1 MTTTAMSTRRVER
14 RQRRVRGG
22 PLKTSLLLVL
32 LLVLVGCGSDGDAD
46 GSAEQGDEAAAT
58 GGDGD
63 DAAAGDADGAGGG
76 GEDPEVIPIAVT
88 LTELP
93 IAVAATEGLFEGFE
107 VEYQLVGFE
116 QKLPIFLSDPDMPF
130 TSLSPIEVGRERING
145 EDLTFYSSSSGLIFV
160 NGVVIRAEDAD
171 EYQTIGDLEG
181 VTLGHPGFST
191 GTWAAFAA
199 LADEVYG
206 LDATSDFELITADP
220 GALLGLLS
228 SGQVDAV
235 LTFADQAATALA
247 VDEFELMTSFAD
259 VWEEETGERLT
270 IGGLVARREW
280 LAENEDLARRFAGGI
295 DAALEWMKDN
305 PDEFRPGG
313 KYEDWIDQSGW
324 SRSEE
329 VNDLILQRIQDDDW
343 YMSGESFTQSWID
356 ANYEFAE
363 LSLESEL
370 EDGQEMPAMDE
381 LFYLPNARD

>member
-1 MTTTAMSTRRVER
+1 MRSTAWT
-14 RQRRVRGG
+14 
-22 PLKTSLLLVL
+22 P
-32 LLVLVGCGSDGDAD
+32 
-46 GSAEQGDEAAAT
+46 
-58 GGDGD
+58 
-63 DAAAGDADGAGGG
+63 
-76 GEDPEVIPIAVT
+76 P
-88 LTELP
+88 
-93 IAVAATEGLFEGFE
+93 
-107 VEYQLVGFE
+107 
-116 QKLPIFLSDPDMPF
+116 
-130 TSLSPIEVGRERING
+130 
-145 EDLTFYSSSSGLIFV
+145 
-160 NGVVIRAEDAD
+160 
-171 EYQTIGDLEG
+171 
-181 VTLGHPGFST
+181 
-191 GTWAAFAA
+191 
-199 LADEVYG
+199 
-206 LDATSDFELITADP
+206 
-220 GALLGLLS
+220 
-228 SGQVDAV
+228 
-235 LTFADQAATALA
+235 ADQAATALA

-280 LAENEDLARRFAGGI
+280 LAENEDLARRFADGI